1 MRRLAREAAALDAAT
16 APAIRTDR
24 ASDRGRGR
32 AKPRAVAGWRL
43 TTWLLLFGACLIA
56 PALGFAGILI
66 ERHWA
71 TQQREIEQRLEQV
84 AADLVDD
91 LDRFLDNSIA
101 TLSVIA
107 ETSDFSSQQ
116 LPRLH
121 EQASRWLG
129 PLGLHLL
136 FRDVGGQQLMNTR
149 VPWGTRLPASLQPDI
164 DPVVR
169 STLKPH
175 VSDVVAGAVAGQ
187 AVVTLT
193 VPVLANGRLN
203 GFLHMSINPER
214 LLDLA
219 RGQALPPHWIT
230 GISDRKGVII
240 TRLQEH
246 ERYVGTSLP
255 GDLSLRSRQ
264 TARTFHTVNV
274 EGVETIRAA
283 RVSRVSGWLVSAN
296 VPLSVAR
303 APLVAELWSML
314 GAGLLLLALVAGL
327 AFTVARYVSRPIQ
340 DIARFGTLVEND
352 VIPPALASP
361 LSEANEVSASLRVA
375 AERLQERNRDLR
387 DALDRFSV
395 ALRGA
400 DIVVFAQDLD
410 RNLTWIS
417 DSAGDVPAEI
427 VGRHEAGSPATGPLS
442 EAIALTRLAVASGQ
456 AQDREVKVGKGET
469 ARFFRLRVEPVR
481 DPSGEIVSLLGVSS
495 EVTPH
500 KRAELRNEFLLKE
513 LAHRSKNLLA
523 VVQAIAVETLRS
535 GPVESFGGR
544 FAARL
549 RALGSLHDLT
559 VAGVNDGV
567 ELGEL
572 VTSQLAPFAAADSTR
587 LRVHGPS
594 TRLKARA
601 ANAIGM
607 ALHELA
613 TNAAKYGALSNR
625 TGAVAID
632 WSIGGDAG
640 EARRFHLQWRESGG
654 PPVVEPERRGFGRRV
669 LVEMAAAELQAEVS
683 LIFPIDGVVWKID
696 APAATLEQ

>member
-1 MRRLAREAAALDAAT
+1 MWRLARGAAAPDAAT
-16 APAIRTDR
+16 APAVRSDC
-24 ASDRGRGR
+24 ASGGARSRP
-32 AKPRAVAGWRL
+32 KPRAVAGWRL
-43 TTWLLLFGACLIA
+43 TTWLLLFGGCLVA
-56 PALGFAGILI
+56 PALGFAGILV

-71 TQQREIEQRLEQV
+71 AQQREIEQRLEQV

-91 LDRFLDNSIA
+91 LDRFLENTVA

-107 ETSDFSSQQ
+107 ETSDFSPQQ

-121 EQASRWLG
+121 EQASRWLA

-149 VPWGTRLPASLQPDI
+149 VPWGTRLPASQQPDI
-164 DPVVR
+164 DHVVR
-169 STLKPH
+169 ETLKPH
-175 VSDVVAGAVAGQ
+175 VSGLIAGAVAGQ
-187 AVVTLT
+187 GIVTVT
-193 VPVLANGRLN
+193 VPVLTARRLS
-203 GFLHMSINPER
+203 GFLHMSIDPVR
-214 LLDLA
+214 LLDVA
-219 RGQALPPHWIT
+219 RGQNLPPQWTT

-246 ERYVGTSLP
+246 ERYVGTLLP
-255 GDLSLRSRQ
+255 DELQVRSRQ
-264 TARTFHTVNV
+264 TSRAFRTVNV

-283 RVSRVSGWLVSAN
+283 RVSRLAGWLVSAN
-296 VPLSVAR
+296 VPLAVAR

-314 GAGLLLLALVAGL
+314 GAGLVLLALVAGL
-327 AFTVARYVSRPIQ
+327 AVTVARFVSRPIQ
-340 DIARFGTLVEND
+340 DIARFGALVEND

-410 RNLTWIS
+410 RHLTWIS
-417 DSAGDVPAEI
+417 DSAGFVPAEI
-427 VGRHEAGSPATGPLS
+427 VGRLDAGAPPAGSPS
-442 EAIALTRLAVASGQ
+442 EAIALTRLAIASGQ
-456 AQDREVKVGKGET
+456 VQDREVKVGRGET
-469 ARFFRLRVEPVR
+469 ARFFRLRIEPVR

-500 KRAELRNEFLLKE
+500 KRAEQRNEFLLKE

-523 VVQAIAVETLRS
+523 VVQAIAVETQRS
-535 GPVESFGGR
+535 GPTESFGDR

-572 VTSQLAPFAAADSTR
+572 VTSQLAPFAQLDGRR
-587 LRVHGPS
+587 LRIEGASV
-594 TRLKARA
+594 RLKARA

-613 TNAAKYGALSNR
+613 TNAAKYGALSN
-625 TGAVAID
+625 TSGTVAIG
-632 WSIGGDAG
+632 WSIGSDAD
-640 EARRFHLQWRESGG
+640 EARRFRLQWRESGG
-654 PPVVEPERRGFGRRV
+654 PPVVEPQRRGFGRRV
-669 LVEMAAAELQAEVS
+669 LVEMAAAELLAEVS
-683 LIFPIDGVVWKID
+683 LTFPTDGAVWKID